1 LNTSL
6 RLLIDEAIEDDIA
19 DEIAAMQ
26 AFSTEYVRKIPHLKG
41 RSDKDVMNYA
51 RDEDRIVIT
60 FDHDYN
66 SSNFPICTHPG
77 IIRISSNCKNQ
88 TTVREI
94 MRKFS
99 LCGHRSETKHAIAH
113 LTQDSCNIEGPN
125 EKVVKHRY

>member
-26 AFSTEYVRKIPHLKG
+26 AFNTDYVRKIPHLKG
-41 RSDKDVMNYA
+41 KPDKDIMNYA

-77 IIRISSNCKNQ
+77 IIRISSHCKHHA
-88 TTVREI
+88 TVRDV
-94 MRKFS
+94 MRKMGIF
-99 LCGHRSETKHAIAH
+99 T
-113 LTQDSCNIEGPN
+113 
-125 EKVVKHRY
+125 